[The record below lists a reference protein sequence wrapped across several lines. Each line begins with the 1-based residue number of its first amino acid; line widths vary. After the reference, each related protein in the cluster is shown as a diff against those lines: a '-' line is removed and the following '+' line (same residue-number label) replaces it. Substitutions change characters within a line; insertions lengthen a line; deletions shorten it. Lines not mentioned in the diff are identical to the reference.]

1 MNKKRNMTEFGYLR
15 ETSKDAEKAGVDK
28 DSGLCRTGLDEYLSV
43 IFPNVT
49 DWVHDKKI
57 PNAIQKL
64 RGSKEEKGTR
74 PDYRSESLNFIDLF
88 AGAGG
93 LSEGF
98 IRAGYTPLAHI
109 EMDKYACDT
118 LKTRA
123 AFHWLKANNQ
133 LQKYKKYLYEKQE
146 KEDGSKLW
154 KQVPT
159 EIIDSVIH
167 EAIGEDTIKDIFA
180 KVDKLKGEK
189 QVDIIIGGPP
199 CQAYSIAGRARMGKA
214 VKDDLRNELYKY
226 YVKFLEHYQPKMF
239 VFENV
244 LGIRTAKNGEPFKDL
259 KRLIEKA
266 GYEMQDHIQTASQH
280 GVLQNRQRII
290 IVGWK
295 KGTSFHYPE
304 LAKEDSQYEVLK
316 DLFIDLP
323 ERKHGEGQLCAPVK
337 YTKPLSEMEYLKK
350 SHIRNGF
357 DFTTQHIARPNN
369 ENDRE
374 IYKMAVDMWL
384 NKKKR
389 IDYSK
394 IPARL
399 QHHKN
404 KETFLN
410 RFQVVDP
417 YGCSHTVV
425 AHIAMDGHYYI
436 YPTLNPTIENV
447 RSITIREA
455 ARLQSFPD
463 NYYFEGSRSAAFRQI
478 GNAVPVVLAHKIA
491 EELKEQLQLWNT
503 KKPK

>member
-1 MNKKRNMTEFGYLR
+1 M
-15 ETSKDAEKAGVDK
+15 A
-28 DSGLCRTGLDEYLSV
+28 
-43 IFPNVT
+43 
-49 DWVHDKKI
+49 
-57 PNAIQKL
+57 
-64 RGSKEEKGTR
+64 
-74 PDYRSESLNFIDLF
+74 LNFIDLF

-123 AFHWLKANNQ
+123 AYHWLRENNQ
-133 LQKYKKYLYEKQE
+133 LSIYKKYLHEKKE

-154 KQVPT
+154 SQVPQ
-159 EIIDSVIH
+159 EVI
-167 EAIGEDTIKDIFA
+167 ETVIQSEIGEKTIAELFE
-180 KVDKLKGEK
+180 KVDNLIGSN
-189 QVDIIIGGPP
+189 QIDIIVGGPP
-199 CQAYSIAGRARMGKA
+199 CQAYSVAGRARMGKD
-214 VKDDLRNELYKY
+214 VENDPRNELYKY

-244 LGIRTAKNGEPFKDL
+244 LGIRTAKNGEPLKDL
-259 KRLIEKA
+259 TRLVEEA
-266 GYEMQDHIQTASQH
+266 GYKMKLEIQSASNH
-280 GVLQNRQRII
+280 GVLQNRQRVI

-295 KGTSFHYPE
+295 VQDENGNPTTFHYPE
-304 LAKEDSQYEVLK
+304 LKKEENKYEVLK

-323 ERKHGEGQLCAPVK
+323 IRKHGEGQLCTPIQ
-337 YTKPLSEMEYLKK
+337 YTKPLSEMKYLKK
-350 SHIRNGF
+350 SSIRNNIF

-374 IYKMAVDMWL
+374 IYKMALEMWL
-384 NKKKR
+384 NEKKR

-394 IPARL
+394 IPTHL

-417 YGCSHTVV
+417 YGFSHTVV

-436 YPTLNPTIENV
+436 YPTPNPTVENV

-455 ARLQSFPD
+455 ARIQSFPD
-463 NYYFEGSRSAAFRQI
+463 DFYFEGSRSAAFKQI
-478 GNAVPVVLAHKIA
+478 GNAVPVVMAYKIA
-491 EELKEQLQLWNT
+491 EELKEQLM
-503 KKPK
+503 